1 MSKASEKQET
11 ESGMPKYEAKLE
23 VDKVSVKLPPFWV
36 EKPEIWFC
44 QAEAQFLIAG
54 ITTETTKFNYLLAQ
68 LEPRF
73 VENIWDLV
81 TSGETNKYSL
91 AKDRLLALF
100 KESEE
105 RQIKK
110 LVSELELGDMK
121 PSQLLRKM
129 KGYGG
134 TNVSDKILKTLWL
147 DKLPSNIRSIL
158 SISDENVEK
167 MALMADRMFEM
178 RTVDEVQT
186 TTTQP
191 LPSTSALSVQELLLR
206 IEELEKQVRR
216 SRSHSRNRFRSRSK
230 SRSKFD
236 KNGKYCYY
244 HFRFGRNCRPE
255 KCVLPCQ
262 WKNTE
267 N

>member
-1 MSKASEKQET
+1 MSNEEQTPVSAKPTSET
-11 ESGMPKYEAKLE
+11 KLE

-44 QAEAQFLIAG
+44 QAEAQFIIAG
-54 ITTETTKFNYLLAQ
+54 ITTEATKFNYLLAQ

-81 TSGETNKYSL
+81 TSAEANKYSL
-91 AKDRLLALF
+91 AKDRLLTLF

-167 MALMADRMFEM
+167 MAQMADRMFEM
-178 RTVDEVQT
+178 RAVDEVQT
-186 TTTQP
+186 TPAKPVPTT
-191 LPSTSALSVQELLLR
+191 STLSFQELLLR
-206 IEELEKQVRR
+206 IEELEREVSR
-216 SRSHSRNRFRSRSK
+216 SRSHSRHRSRNRSK
-230 SRSKFD
+230 SRPKFD

-244 HFRFGRNCRPE
+244 HFRFGNRCKPE
-255 KCVLPCQ
+255 KCVPPCQ
-262 WKNTE
+262 WKNQE